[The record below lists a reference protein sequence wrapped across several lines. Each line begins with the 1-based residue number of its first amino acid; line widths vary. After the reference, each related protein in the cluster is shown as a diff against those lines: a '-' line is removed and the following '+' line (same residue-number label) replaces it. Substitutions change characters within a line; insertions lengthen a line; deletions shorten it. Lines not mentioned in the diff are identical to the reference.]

1 VADQDPI
8 LGIIAGEGSFP
19 FMVAE
24 RAKEKGFKTVAIRFS
39 GHTDAAMADV
49 VAASKEIGLGQLGK
63 LISFFKE
70 HKAEQVVFAGA
81 INKPKAMKVKP
92 DMRAVKVFM
101 RLSKRGDDSLLR
113 AVADEI
119 ESEGLRVVSPLALL
133 PELGT
138 PQGVLGKVQPKKQ
151 HWDDLRYGWPL
162 AKETGRMDIGQ
173 CMVVKNSMVAAV
185 EAMEGTDAAVRRG
198 GELAGPGS
206 TVIKVVKPGQ
216 DERID
221 LPAFG
226 PGTIRSMIEA
236 KATCLGVEA
245 GKSVF
250 FEPEASLAM
259 ADKAG
264 IAVVGIPQDFPDS
277 SFDS

>member
-1 VADQDPI
+1 MAEQGKTI
-8 LGIIAGEGSFP
+8 GIIAGEGGFP

-24 RAKEKGFKTVAIRFS
+24 RAKEKGFHTVAIRFL
-39 GHTDAAMADV
+39 GHTDPAMADV
-49 VAASKEIGLGQLGK
+49 VGASKEIGLGQLGK
-63 LISFFKE
+63 LISFFKD
-70 HKAEQVVFAGA
+70 HDAEQVVFAGA

-101 RLSKRGDDSLLR
+101 RLTKRGDDSLLR

-119 ESEGLRVVSPLALL
+119 ESEGVAVVSPLSLL

-138 PQGVLGKVQPKKQ
+138 FEGVLGKVQPKKKQ
-151 HWDDLRYGWPL
+151 WDDLRYGWPL

-173 CMVVKNSMVAAV
+173 CMVVHNSMVAAV
-185 EAMEGTDAAVRRG
+185 EAMEGTDAAILRG
-198 GELAGPGS
+198 GDLAGPGS

-226 PGTIRSMIEA
+226 PGTIQTMIEA
-236 KATCLGVEA
+236 KASCLGVEA

-250 FEPEASLAM
+250 FEPEESLAM

-264 IAVVGIPQDFPDS
+264 IAVVGIPQGFPDI
-277 SFDS
+277 SFGS